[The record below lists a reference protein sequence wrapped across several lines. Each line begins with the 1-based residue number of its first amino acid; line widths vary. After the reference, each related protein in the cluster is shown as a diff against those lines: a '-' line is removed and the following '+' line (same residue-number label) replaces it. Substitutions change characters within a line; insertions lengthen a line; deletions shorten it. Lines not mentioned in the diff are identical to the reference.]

1 MANPRIGQTATLN
14 KKQVVWSGQNYGWQS
29 PATHKKLADQG
40 KFRVGTQALD
50 RLASSANRAL
60 EKHAPGVKKHFEN
73 VAADQQRSAQRQDKQ
88 IRQTAGNRV
97 ANAVQQDATGKVLDK
112 ASKAT
117 NVDRRIVGATAAA
130 AQAAIGKAA
139 LKGGAK
145 PNTQNVKISS
155 SGQVTTSPARSV
167 GAAAKADVA
176 GRTVPATKNLPKSAR
191 PTGTVKA
198 GNAAPSKELTA
209 ARRSQ
214 VRPNTAQ
221 TARQASGPAHPV
233 SDPKQLAPGNSPT
246 RQAPS
251 NFHTKEQLK
260 KKAQTQYADMA
271 ERGHQGRIRRQTPGQ
286 DTSYYLP
293 NRGRVSPTD
302 RGRAAELA
310 RTHDQRLA
318 QALEGKRG
326 PDRVAAR
333 NAFNK
338 AERRA
343 VKDIR
348 RDAIKKAQQY
358 QTSQESKLKKGT
370 TVSSRQAM
378 AADVA
383 KRPRTQPI
391 RNTSTKTTGTQ
402 RVAANPE
409 SGTSQRGVRA
419 RVIQTKDGEVVV
431 RSKPAPV
438 EGSTKE
444 LKLKPQSGASNLRNN
459 PRSRTN
465 FDDQKPGNRVAGRS
479 INPATGRPYQP
490 SGNDPTK
497 VSTKKPSA
505 STRQAKGGNPQE
517 NFPSRP
523 GRAKMEGEFRNPAG
537 GKPIKTAQTEL
548 REAQLEQRPGLT
560 VGKPK
565 APTGIKGTSSQDQ
578 RQRRNGRNIGRLGQS
593 GRSNV
598 DTPSTRSR
606 AAANKAR
613 ASEAKPAATPTAP
626 TRSAQRTAALRERSK
641 AASAS
646 TRSTRGMTPKQIQAL
661 QNKYNKELPTSPT
674 THFSGEVRLQGSKY
688 SMDPQAKN
696 LVDGSVSRSVGTT
709 KGQGRS
715 AEAATASKKTMEAVK
730 ARKATRKAA
739 DRVVS
744 GKAASTI
751 RNGKKQVKGSG
762 QKRVIKP
769 SQVTKNRRAQ
779 VNGLRIRARR

>member
-1 MANPRIGQTATLN
+1 MAERKIGQTATLN
-14 KKQVVWSGQNYGWQS
+14 GKTVVWSGNHGWQS
-29 PATHKKLADQG
+29 PASHNKLKDQG

-97 ANAVQQDATGKVLDK
+97 ANALQNDATGKVLDK

-409 SGTSQRGVRA
+409 SGTNRRGV
-419 RVIQTKDGEVVV
+419 VGKVVQTKDGQVTI
-431 RSKPAPV
+431 RNNK
-438 EGSTKE
+438 G
-444 LKLKPQSGASNLRNN
+444 NLTNN

-465 FDDQKPGNRVAGRS
+465 YDDQKPGNRVAGRS

-490 SGNDPTK
+490 SSTNPNIA
-497 VSTKKPSA
+497 STKKPSS

-565 APTGIKGTSSQDQ
+565 AATGIKGTSSQDQ

-593 GRSNV
+593 GKSNV
-598 DTPSTRSR
+598 DTPATRSR

-626 TRSAQRTAALRERSK
+626 KRSAQRTAALRERSK
-641 AASAS
+641 ATSTS

-696 LVDGSVSRSVGTT
+696 LVDGSVSRAVYLPGKSP
-709 KGQGRS
+709 KSQGRS
-715 AEAATASKKTMEAVK
+715 AASKKTMEAVK